1 MTALNITLKG
11 CDEVLYFVN
20 ILEGILEYEPI
31 IKDESQV
38 IFELDLVDDFITFDV
53 GLGHYCN

>member
-20 ILEGILEYEPI
+20 ILKGILEYEPI
-31 IKDESQV
+31 IEDESQV
-38 IFELDLVDDFITFDV
+38 IFELDLVDDFITFHV
-53 GLGHYCN
+53 GLGHYCD